1 MAASVMSAPAAIVV
15 SKLMWPETEAPET
28 TKTLDIHVE
37 KPDPNVVGAA
47 ARGASEGLYLALNVG
62 AMLLAFVALV
72 YMLNGILGW
81 AAGLVGLQGLTLES
95 ILGWLLAP
103 LAWIMGVPWDD
114 APAVGALIGVKTVL
128 NEFYA
133 YLQLGGTLS
142 GAHDLDPRSIVI
154 ATYALAGFANFA
166 SIGIQIGGI
175 GAMAPSRRD
184 DLARLGLRAMVAGSI
199 ATFMTASIAAMI
211 L

>member
-1 MAASVMSAPAAIVV
+1 
-15 SKLMWPETEAPET
+15 MWPETESPET
-28 TKTLDIHVE
+28 ANTLEIHVE
-37 KPDPNVVGAA
+37 KTDPNVVGAA

-81 AAGLVGLQGLTLES
+81 ATGLVGLEGVTLEA

-114 APAVGALIGVKTVL
+114 APTIGSLIGVKTVL

-142 GAHDLDPRSIVI
+142 GAHDLHPRSIVI

-175 GAMAPSRRD
+175 GAMAPSRRN